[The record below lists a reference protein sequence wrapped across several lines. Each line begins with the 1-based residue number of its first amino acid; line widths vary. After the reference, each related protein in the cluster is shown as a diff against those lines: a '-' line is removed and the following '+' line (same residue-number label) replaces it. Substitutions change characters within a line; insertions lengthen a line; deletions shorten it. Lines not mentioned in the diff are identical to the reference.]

1 MCSHDCDMYSA
12 ASVSRGE
19 FEVVVQVVVV
29 VVVVEEEEEE
39 EEAKRVWSK
48 KARDG
53 VNERAR
59 RNMVAVGCVV
69 LCCVAILIMSV
80 LSVNWKWRMEYSS
93 LISRTT

>member
-1 MCSHDCDMYSA
+1 MYSA

-19 FEVVVQVVVV
+19 FEVEVVVV
-29 VVVVEEEEEE
+29 VEEEEEEE

-59 RNMVAVGCVV
+59 RIMVAVGCVV
-69 LCCVAILIMSV
+69 SCVV
-80 LSVNWKWRMEYSS
+80 
-93 LISRTT
+93 